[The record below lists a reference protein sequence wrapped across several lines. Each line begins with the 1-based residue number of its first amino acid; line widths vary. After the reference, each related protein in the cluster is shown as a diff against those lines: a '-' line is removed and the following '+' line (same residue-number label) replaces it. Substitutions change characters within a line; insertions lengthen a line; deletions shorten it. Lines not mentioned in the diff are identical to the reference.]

1 MKEDVHPFV
10 MLPFGHGPRMCVGRR
25 FAEQESKILIAKM
38 VQNFQIGWQRRDL
51 EIMVETLAKPDAP
64 VNLKLVNR

>member
-1 MKEDVHPFV
+1 
-10 MLPFGHGPRMCVGRR
+10 MCVGRR

-38 VQNFQIGWQRRDL
+38 VQNFQIDWQRRDL